1 MNTILF
7 LIMRRMRVPLL
18 VLLIVYAVAIVGIT
32 LIPGMDDQGN
42 LWYMDFFHAY
52 YFVSYMGTTIGFGEI
67 PYPFSEAQRMWVIL
81 SLYMTV
87 IAWIYAI
94 GALLSLIQ
102 DDALRSMMIENRFA
116 RMVKN
121 IHEPFYLI
129 CGYGDT
135 GSALVSSLEE
145 RFMRSVVI
153 EIKQERINILMM
165 ENYPVYVPKLC
176 ADASKPLILVNGGLK
191 NPDCAGVIA
200 ITDDNL
206 ANLHI
211 AITAKLLNPDIT
223 VIGRV
228 DSRDVADNMD
238 SFGTDFIIDPFDI
251 FSRKLHTALHAPNL
265 LLLRECLTTQKETCE
280 PLEPPERGLWVLCGY
295 GRFGKAVYEQFKGDK
310 NIRFVV
316 IEANPERTGYP
327 RVECIKGWGTEADTL
342 RQAHIEEAVGI
353 IAGTNDDVNNL
364 SIIMTA
370 RELNPNLFVVIRQN
384 KAENQIIFEAA
395 KADIVMQPSQIIAS
409 HIRVLLTTPL
419 LVDFIILAK
428 QFKYDWTEK
437 LIKYL
442 RKILNSTKP
451 DIWQM
456 TINQETCPAVWDALS
471 NNQPVNLKCLR
482 TDPRNRKEYLACIP
496 LLLVRAEEN
505 ILLPEDSECLDK
517 NAQILWCGKR
527 GVMSWME
534 RILHDPLVLTYIL
547 TGEIVSRSYV
557 WRWLQNLR
565 IR

>member
-18 VLLIVYAVAIVGIT
+18 VLLIVYAMAIVGMT
-32 LIPGMDDQGN
+32 LIPGVDDQGH
-42 LWYMDFFHAY
+42 LWYMNFFHAY

-102 DDALRSMMIENRFA
+102 DDALRRMMTENRFA
-116 RMVKN
+116 RMVNN

-176 ADASKPLILVNGGLK
+176 ADASKPLILVKGGLK

-228 DSRDVADNMD
+228 DAREVADNMD

-265 LLLRECLTTQKETCE
+265 LLLRECLTAQKQTCE

-395 KADIVMQPSQIIAS
+395 KADIVMQPSQIIAN

-442 RKILNSTKP
+442 KKILNSTKP

-505 ILLPEDSECLDK
+505 VLLPEDSECLDK
-517 NAQILWCGKR
+517 NVQILWCGKR

-534 RILHDPLVLTYIL
+534 WILHDPLVLTYIL
-547 TGEIVSRSYV
+547 TGEMVSRSYV
-557 WRWLQNLR
+557 WRWLQNIR
-565 IR
+565 IK

>member
-18 VLLIVYAVAIVGIT
+18 VLLIVYAVAIVGMT
-32 LIPGMDDQGN
+32 LIPGVDDQGN

-102 DDALRSMMIENRFA
+102 DDALRHVMIENRFA

-176 ADASKPLILVNGGLK
+176 ADASKPLLLVKGGLK
-191 NPDCAGVIA
+191 NPNCAGVIA

-223 VIGRV
+223 IIGRV
-228 DSRDVADNMD
+228 DSHDVADNMD

-251 FSRKLHTALHAPNL
+251 FAHKLHTALHAPNL

-295 GRFGKAVYEQFKGDK
+295 GRFGKAVYEQFKGEK

-316 IEANPERTGYP
+316 IEANPEITGYP
-327 RVECIKGWGTEADTL
+327 RVECIKGRGTEADTL

-384 KAENQIIFEAA
+384 KADNQIIFEAA
-395 KADIVMQPSQIIAS
+395 SADIVMQPSQIIAN
-409 HIRVLLTTPL
+409 HIRILLTTSL
-419 LVDFIILAK
+419 LVDFIRLAK
-428 QFKYDWTEK
+428 QFKYGWTEK

-442 RKILNSTKP
+442 KEILNSTKP

-456 TINQETCPAVWDALS
+456 AINQETCPAVWDALS

-482 TDPRNRKEYLACIP
+482 TDPINRKKYLACIP

-527 GVMSWME
+527 GIMSWME
-534 RILHDPLVLTYIL
+534 RTLHDPLVLTYIL

-565 IR
+565 IK

>member
-7 LIMRRMRVPLL
+7 LIMRRMRLPLL
-18 VLLIVYAVAIVGIT
+18 VLLIVYTVAIVGMT
-32 LIPGMDDQGN
+32 LIPGVDDQGN

-102 DDALRSMMIENRFA
+102 DDALRHVMIENRFA
-116 RMVKN
+116 WMVKN

-176 ADASKPLILVNGGLK
+176 ADASKPLLLVNGGLK

-228 DSRDVADNMD
+228 DSHDVADNMD

-251 FSRKLHTALHAPNL
+251 FAHKLHTALHAPNL

-295 GRFGKAVYEQFKGDK
+295 GRFGKAVYEQFKGEK

-316 IEANPERTGYP
+316 IEANPEITGYP
-327 RVECIKGWGTEADTL
+327 RVECI
-342 RQAHIEEAVGI
+342 
-353 IAGTNDDVNNL
+353 
-364 SIIMTA
+364 
-370 RELNPNLFVVIRQN
+370 
-384 KAENQIIFEAA
+384 
-395 KADIVMQPSQIIAS
+395 
-409 HIRVLLTTPL
+409 
-419 LVDFIILAK
+419 
-428 QFKYDWTEK
+428 
-437 LIKYL
+437 
-442 RKILNSTKP
+442 
-451 DIWQM
+451 
-456 TINQETCPAVWDALS
+456 
-471 NNQPVNLKCLR
+471 
-482 TDPRNRKEYLACIP
+482 
-496 LLLVRAEEN
+496 
-505 ILLPEDSECLDK
+505 
-517 NAQILWCGKR
+517 
-527 GVMSWME
+527 
-534 RILHDPLVLTYIL
+534 
-547 TGEIVSRSYV
+547 
-557 WRWLQNLR
+557 
-565 IR
+565 